1 MTSFNDARAYLG
13 KLDHPP
19 YAVNENFVISF
30 PRGLEAGAPVW
41 VFSTWTKHSDG
52 TEKKSFIDIKGIAD
66 IGNENRFSVKGIE
79 YYAFDG
85 VFPVGGDGK
94 TLEVTLKG
102 DRGFV
107 VKFDTKQL

>member
-1 MTSFNDARAYLG
+1 M
-13 KLDHPP
+13 
-19 YAVNENFVISF
+19 SF
-30 PRGLEAGAPVW
+30 PRGMSPGAPVW

-52 TEKKSFIDIKGIAD
+52 TEKKSFIDIKGTVT
-66 IGNENRFSVKGIE
+66 IGNAHRFSVTGAE

-85 VFPVGGDGK
+85 IFPMDGDGK

-107 VKFDTKQL
+107 KTFNTTQL